1 MNIVSKKKA
10 LKTIILTLDFGIP
23 GSLKNSTLG
32 PSTVLTIL
40 GMLTNFPTNSI
51 FTKKTNEMTVKVK
64 HALLKDHKKSLPSTV
79 STALTWNL
87 PCVTISA
94 VLDVVEIISENVAAA
109 MERAKQRCTCLPAR
123 SPCGVWPVHVPH
135 HLLHLMSLTH
145 THINSHLTL
154 LASVSR

>member
-79 STALTWNL
+79 STALT
-87 PCVTISA
+87 
-94 VLDVVEIISENVAAA
+94 
-109 MERAKQRCTCLPAR
+109 
-123 SPCGVWPVHVPH
+123 
-135 HLLHLMSLTH
+135 
-145 THINSHLTL
+145 
-154 LASVSR
+154 